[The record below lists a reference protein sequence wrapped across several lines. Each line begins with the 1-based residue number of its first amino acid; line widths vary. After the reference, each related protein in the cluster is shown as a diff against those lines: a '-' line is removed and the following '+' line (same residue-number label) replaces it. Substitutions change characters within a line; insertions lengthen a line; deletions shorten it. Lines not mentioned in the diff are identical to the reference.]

1 MASSFI
7 SSFGVGV
14 ESIFLP
20 EVHSGGDADYKHYV
34 QQEILLDA
42 SFEQIPG
49 DEETVVGVEDDEKR
63 KWNNAAMAQV
73 FHQCYIESSTC
84 HHHERKCK
92 YNSPADDVN
101 QRFDDA

>member
-20 EVHSGGDADYKHYV
+20 EVHSGGDADYQHYV

-49 DEETVVGVEDDEKR
+49 DEETVVGVESGTMLPWRRYSTNVISNPPRVIITKG
-63 KWNNAAMAQV
+63 NANTIPQPMM
-73 FHQCYIESSTC
+73 
-84 HHHERKCK
+84 
-92 YNSPADDVN
+92 
-101 QRFDDA
+101 